1 MKDQRKTEIRVGITV
16 IIGLLLFLWILGWAK
31 NFSLVSNEIET
42 TVIFKNVAGLE
53 IGDNVTIS
61 GVRKGFVKDMQIKDD
76 DVYVTLSLDK
86 DVKLSNDA
94 SFSVAM
100 LDLMGGKRIEI
111 YPGTSSEPFN
121 FNEIHNGKFMSD
133 IPYVMNMAGNMQKD
147 IAGSLKDIKIT
158 LSSLNSYLTD
168 DKLHKDVKNS
178 VSNLSEI
185 TEKLNLILNENRED
199 IRKLIENSNALT
211 GDAKKMINENKDNI
225 ASSLG
230 SLKDV
235 LQKTDTLLTKINS
248 FTVET
253 TEKRNNLGKLIYD
266 KDFYDDLNKSLH
278 QLNNLTKI
286 LIKQLQDEGV
296 KVDAHISIF

>member
-1 MKDQRKTEIRVGITV
+1 MNDQRKTEIRVGITV

-31 NFSLVSNEIET
+31 NFSLVSNEKET

-185 TEKLNLILNENRED
+185 TEKLNLILNENRKD

>member
-16 IIGLLLFLWILGWAK
+16 ITGLLIFLWILGWAK
-31 NFSLVSNEIET
+31 NFSLVSNEKET

-61 GVRKGFVKDMQIKDD
+61 GVRKGYVKDMQNRND
-76 DVYVTLSLDK
+76 DVYVTISLDK
-86 DVKLSNDA
+86 DVKLNKDA

-111 YPGTSSEPFN
+111 FPGTSNEPFN
-121 FNEIHNGKFMSD
+121 FNEMHNGKFMSD
-133 IPYVMNMAGNMQKD
+133 IPYVMNMVGNMQKD
-147 IAGSLKDIKIT
+147 IASSLKDIKIT
-158 LSSLNSYLTD
+158 LNSLNSYLTD
-168 DKLHKDVKNS
+168 ENLHKDVKNS

-230 SLKDV
+230 SLKEV
-235 LQKTDTLLTKINS
+235 LQKTDTLLTKANS
-248 FTVET
+248 FAAET
-253 TEKRNNLGKLIYD
+253 TEKKNNLGKLIYD
-266 KDFYDDLNKSLH
+266 KDFYDGLNKSLH
-278 QLNNLTKI
+278 QLNDLTKI

>member
-31 NFSLVSNEIET
+31 NFSLVSNEKET
-42 TVIFKNVAGLE
+42 TVKFRNVAGLE

-61 GVRKGFVKDMQIKDD
+61 GVRKGYVKDMQIKDN
-76 DVYVTLSLDK
+76 DVYVTLSLDE
-86 DVKLSNDA
+86 DVKLNKDA

-111 YPGTSSEPFN
+111 DPGTSNEAFN
-121 FNEIHNGKFMSD
+121 YSEIHNGKFMSD
-133 IPYVMNMAGNMQKD
+133 IPFVMSMVGNMQKD
-147 IAGSLKDIKIT
+147 IAGSLKDIEIT
-158 LSSLNSYLTD
+158 LKSLNSYLTD
-168 DKLHKDVKNS
+168 ENLHKDVKNS
-178 VSNLSEI
+178 VSNLSEV
-185 TEKLNLILNENRED
+185 TEKLKLILNENRED

-248 FTVET
+248 FAAET
-253 TEKRNNLGKLIYD
+253 NEKKNNLGKLIYD
-266 KDFYDDLNKSLH
+266 KDFYDDLNKSLN
-278 QLNNLTKI
+278 QLNSLTKI

>member
-31 NFSLVSNEIET
+31 NFSLVSNEKET

>member
-1 MKDQRKTEIRVGITV
+1 MNDQRKTEIRVGITV
-16 IIGLLLFLWILGWAK
+16 IIGILLFLWILGWAK
-31 NFSLVSNEIET
+31 NFSLVSNEKET

-61 GVRKGFVKDMQIKDD
+61 GVRKGFVKDMQIKGD

-266 KDFYDDLNKSLH
+266 KEFYGDLNKSLH